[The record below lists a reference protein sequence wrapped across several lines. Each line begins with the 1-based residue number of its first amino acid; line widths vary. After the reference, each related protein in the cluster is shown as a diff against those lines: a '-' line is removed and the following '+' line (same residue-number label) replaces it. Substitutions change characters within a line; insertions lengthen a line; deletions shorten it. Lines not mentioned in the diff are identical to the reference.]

1 MAGDLQ
7 VWPDSCVCVHSVD
20 MRAPVASDQGS
31 MVRMRWNFD
40 YKIRVRRG
48 GVAACKLGGRI
59 FGME

>member
-1 MAGDLQ
+1 
-7 VWPDSCVCVHSVD
+7 